1 MDIALATLTS
11 AVAQELNGV
20 IEDTCY
26 VLLNV
31 IFQVVASVY
40 HTFVLMIVVTVIGC
54 TVDNM
59 RYSIVFKSFCIFGD
73 EISTQ
78 IEEAINDFRAN
89 ALVKLVFILLTG
101 STSVVKVFIVELLW
115 GNLHI
120 IEAVRS

>member
-73 EISTQ
+73 
-78 IEEAINDFRAN
+78 
-89 ALVKLVFILLTG
+89 
-101 STSVVKVFIVELLW
+101 
-115 GNLHI
+115 
-120 IEAVRS
+120 